1 MNQGYLIFTQK
12 TKNFFPHL
20 RIRERKQGSFNTFLA
35 WLQKNLFYGDDM
47 QHAIGTVAVIPGIE
61 PVPHA
66 EPVPP
71 DVLSLQ
77 LWKNGNM
84 RGYNQIVERYQKPL
98 FHFIYRI
105 VRDMDESK
113 DILQETFVR
122 MYKYKERFDEEKSL
136 KSWLYQTANNLCID
150 FFRKHK
156 PGRVN
161 FYDQQDSLFSTLVES
176 SGLEREK
183 QPDEIAQ
190 DNRLYEIIL
199 KAIEQLPKKQ
209 KMVMTLRSCKNL
221 SLKEI
226 AEVMGCTQQTVG
238 TTLFAARKK
247 LIQLLSPVLEEL
259 YGCSAEELL

>member
-1 MNQGYLIFTQK
+1 MID
-12 TKNFFPHL
+12 
-20 RIRERKQGSFNTFLA
+20 
-35 WLQKNLFYGDDM
+35 GDVM
-47 QHAIGTVAVIPGIE
+47 QPAMGITAALPEVE
-61 PVPHA
+61 PVPT
-66 EPVPP
+66 EPLHP

-98 FHFIYRI
+98 FHFIYRM
-105 VRDMDESK
+105 VRDMEESK

-122 MYKYKERFDEEKSL
+122 MYKYKERFEEEKSL

-150 FFRKHK
+150 YYRKHK

-161 FYDQQDSLFSTLVES
+161 FFDQQDSTFSALVES
-176 SGLEREK
+176 SGIERER
-183 QPDEIAQ
+183 QPDEVAQ
-190 DNRLYEIIL
+190 DRHLQEL
-199 KAIEQLPKKQ
+199 VLQAIEQLPKKQ

-226 AEVMGCTQQTVG
+226 ADVMGCTQQTVG

-247 LIQLLSPVLEEL
+247 LIQLLSPVLQDL
-259 YGCSAEELL
+259 YGCSADQLL